1 MEFVPTHIPGAFEV
15 RHDVFSDER
24 GRFRRQYCEREF
36 AAAGLTTH
44 WVQVNQSVTLG
55 AGSIRG
61 MHFQNPPAAEAKFV
75 GCTLGQA
82 YDVAVDLR
90 RGSPTFLK
98 WVAVEIDE
106 SRSFYIPEG
115 CAHGFQALSDEV
127 HLTYLHSADYAPE
140 AEDGIRFDDPA
151 ISIRWP
157 LAPGT
162 ISDRDRSFALIDQH
176 FEGVTL

>member
-36 AAAGLTTH
+36 AATGLTTH

-90 RGSPTFLK
+90 RGSPTFL
-98 WVAVEIDE
+98 
-106 SRSFYIPEG
+106 
-115 CAHGFQALSDEV
+115 
-127 HLTYLHSADYAPE
+127 
-140 AEDGIRFDDPA
+140 
-151 ISIRWP
+151 
-157 LAPGT
+157 
-162 ISDRDRSFALIDQH
+162 
-176 FEGVTL
+176 